1 MAKPTKEQQH
11 STSPLDAAY
20 VRATGR
26 QSAAQVYSWSTA
38 GDWTALPR
46 ALIAIESAGGAIM
59 LGRTRDGGQLTVS
72 VYYNGEKKTH
82 YFDNVEQALDYLE
95 GVANIAGAL

>member
-26 QSAAQVYSWSTA
+26 QSASQAYSWTTA

-46 ALIAIESAGGAIM
+46 ALIALEDAGGAVM
-59 LGRTRDGGQLTVS
+59 LGRTRDGGQLTVAI
-72 VYYNGEKKTH
+72 YYRGEKNTH
-82 YFDNVEQALDYLE
+82 YFDNAEQALDYLE
-95 GVANIAGAL
+95 GVSNIAGAL